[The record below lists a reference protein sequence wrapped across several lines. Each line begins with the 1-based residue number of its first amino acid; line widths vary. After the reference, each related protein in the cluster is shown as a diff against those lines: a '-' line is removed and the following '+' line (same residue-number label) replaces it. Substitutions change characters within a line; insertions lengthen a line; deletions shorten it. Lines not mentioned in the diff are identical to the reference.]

1 LKKDDINNIVLVS
14 VSDGSVRVLKTVDR
28 WPGNMRFSP
37 DGRYIVY
44 DFPQKG
50 DSPDRDI
57 SLLSTDGSREISL
70 IEHPAQDCVLGW
82 VPDGKNILFASDRT
96 GTPGIWGV
104 RITEGNPQG
113 VPKLVKSSKGPF
125 PPIGLGFTMDG
136 SFYYGHRP
144 NKTDVY
150 ITEIDPETGKI
161 MVPPHEAI
169 NRFIESNATPDYSP
183 DGKYLAYISR
193 RPPLTMRYTT
203 NPTGNV
209 LCIRSLE
216 TGEEREIKPE
226 INRFGWP
233 QWCPDGRS
241 VLVVDWDANN
251 LMGYYQIDTQT
262 GNVTSVLP
270 RTKHGKLFGRHEWSR
285 DGKTIYYGRRDRKD
299 NINQV
304 IVRDLK
310 SDTEKVLYQSDVSF
324 NISLSPDGRWLALIF
339 VLNDKPRM
347 IVIPAEGGEPR
358 ELCRFEEEDGLMFG
372 SNCSITWSADG
383 KYILF
388 TMKNSK
394 IDDSKWELC
403 LIPAEGG
410 DIEKLGL
417 KMSGMFVN
425 LSVHP
430 DGRHI
435 AFSSS
440 EQSSAEI
447 WMMEDFLPLEK

>member
-1 LKKDDINNIVLVS
+1 VVS
-14 VSDGSVRVLKTVDR
+14 
-28 WPGNMRFSP
+28 
-37 DGRYIVY
+37 
-44 DFPQKG
+44 
-50 DSPDRDI
+50 
-57 SLLSTDGSREISL
+57 
-70 IEHPAQDCVLGW
+70 
-82 VPDGKNILFASDRT
+82 
-96 GTPGIWGV
+96 
-104 RITEGNPQG
+104 
-113 VPKLVKSSKGPF
+113 
-125 PPIGLGFTMDG
+125 
-136 SFYYGHRP
+136 
-144 NKTDVY
+144 
-150 ITEIDPETGKI
+150 
-161 MVPPHEAI
+161 PHEAI
-169 NRFIESNATPDYSP
+169 NRFVESNATPDYSP